1 MGRTEFSSYQAK
13 IKVIGAG
20 GGGCNA
26 INRMI
31 EQGVKGVEFIAVN
44 TDVQALDSSL
54 AETRIQIGPKLT
66 KGLGVGGDPSV
77 GVKAAEESR
86 DMLDEVI
93 GEADMIFVTAGMG
106 GGTGTGTIQVIADIC
121 KEKKILTIGIVTKPF
136 SFEGSVRSKKA
147 FEGIDEIVNTVDT
160 LIVIPNDRLLDICD
174 NRISVN
180 DAFAMADEVLYNGVR
195 SISELITVPGL
206 INLDFAD
213 VRTIMTRAG
222 QSWMAVGRGSGAN
235 RAIDAAKMA
244 LSSPLLDVN
253 IDGATGVL
261 LNVTGSSNLT
271 ISEVH
276 EAAALVKKSVD
287 PDANIIFG
295 VAIEESLGD
304 EVRIVLVATGFTSN
318 KGLTSKSTA
327 NQEEMMALLTGLKEE
342 DELIDSPA
350 FLRLSRPAKC
360 KGLSYAWETVKERT
374 PISKKN

>member
-1 MGRTEFSSYQAK
+1 MGRADFASYQAK

-31 EQGVKGVEFIAVN
+31 ELGVKGVEFIAVN
-44 TDVQALDSSL
+44 TDVQDLDGSL
-54 AETRIQIGPKLT
+54 AETRIQIGPKIT
-66 KGLGVGGDPSV
+66 KGLGVGGDPSI

-86 DMLDEVI
+86 DALEESI
-93 GEADMIFVTAGMG
+93 GDADMLFVTAGMG
-106 GGTGTGTIQVIADIC
+106 GGTGTGTISVIADIGR
-121 KEKKILTIGIVTKPF
+121 EKKILTIGIVTKPF
-136 SFEGSVRSKKA
+136 SFEGSVRTKKA
-147 FEGIDEIVNTVDT
+147 TEGIQNIVDLVDT

-180 DAFAMADEVLYNGVR
+180 DAFGLADEVLYNGVR

-213 VRTIMTRAG
+213 VRTIMTSAG

-261 LNVTGSSNLT
+261 LNVTGSSNLA

-276 EAAALVKKSVD
+276 EAAEVVKCAVD
-287 PDANIIFG
+287 PEANIIFG
-295 VAIEESLGD
+295 VANDESMND
-304 EVRIVLVATGFTSN
+304 EVRIVLVATGFTAN
-318 KGLTSKSTA
+318 KGQTFNTT
-327 NQEEMMALLTGLKEE
+327 NQDEMLALLAELKEE
-342 DELIDSPA
+342 EERIDSPA
-350 FLRLSRPAKC
+350 FLRDPRYSRSKS
-360 KGLSYAWETVKERT
+360 LNYAWETVKERS
-374 PISKKN
+374 PF

>member
-1 MGRTEFSSYQAK
+1 MGRADFASYQAK

-44 TDVQALDSSL
+44 TDVQDLDGSL
-54 AETRIQIGPKLT
+54 AESRIQLGPKIT
-66 KGLGVGGDPSV
+66 RGLGVGGDPSI
-77 GVKAAEESR
+77 GIKAAEESR
-86 DMLDEVI
+86 DALEEAI
-93 GEADMIFVTAGMG
+93 GDADMLFVTAGMG
-106 GGTGTGTIQVIADIC
+106 GGTGTGTISVIADIG
-121 KEKKILTIGIVTKPF
+121 KEKKVLTIGIVTKPF

-147 FEGIDEIVNTVDT
+147 QEGIGEIVDLVDT

-213 VRTIMTRAG
+213 VKTIMTQAG

-235 RAIDAAKMA
+235 RAPDAAKMA

-261 LNVTGSSNLT
+261 LNVTGSSNLA

-276 EAAALVKKSVD
+276 EAAEVIKGAVD

-295 VAIEESLGD
+295 VAHDEAMGD
-304 EVRIVLVATGFTSN
+304 EVRIVLVATGFTAN
-318 KGLTSKSTA
+318 KGQVISST
-327 NQEEMMALLTGLKEE
+327 NQEEILNMLSELKEE
-342 DELIDSPA
+342 EERMDSPA
-350 FLRLSRPAKC
+350 FLRQPRQTRS
-360 KGLSYAWETVKERT
+360 KGLSYAWETVKERS
-374 PISKKN
+374 PF

>member
-1 MGRTEFSSYQAK
+1 MGRADFASYQAK

-44 TDVQALDSSL
+44 TDVQDLDGSL
-54 AETRIQIGPKLT
+54 AETRIQLGPKVT
-66 KGLGVGGDPSV
+66 RGLGVGGDPQI
-77 GVKAAEESR
+77 GIKAAEESR
-86 DMLDEVI
+86 DILDEAI
-93 GEADMIFVTAGMG
+93 GDADMLFVTAGMG
-106 GGTGTGTIQVIADIC
+106 GGTGTGTIQVISDIG

-136 SFEGSVRSKKA
+136 AFEGSVRTKKA
-147 FEGIDEIVNTVDT
+147 QEGINDIVDVVDT

-180 DAFAMADEVLYNGVR
+180 DAFGMADEVLYNGVR

-213 VRTIMTRAG
+213 VKTIMTQAG
-222 QSWMAVGRGSGAN
+222 QSWMAVGKGSGAN
-235 RAIDAAKMA
+235 RAIDAAREA

-261 LNVTGSSNLT
+261 LNVTGSSNLA

-276 EAAALVKKSVD
+276 EAAEVVKCAVD
-287 PDANIIFG
+287 PGANIIFG
-295 VAIEESLGD
+295 VAQDDGMND
-304 EVRIVLVATGFTSN
+304 EVRIVLVATGFTAN
-318 KGLTSKSTA
+318 KGLEASAT
-327 NQEEMMALLTGLKEE
+327 NQDEMLAMLAELKEE
-342 DELIDSPA
+342 EERIDSPA
-350 FLRLSRPAKC
+350 FLRSPRQQKSKTLN
-360 KGLSYAWETVKERT
+360 YWETVKDRLQ
-374 PISKKN
+374 

>member
-1 MGRTEFSSYQAK
+1 MGRQDFASYQAK

-44 TDVQALDSSL
+44 TDVQDLDNSL
-54 AETRIQIGPKLT
+54 AESRIQIGPKIT
-66 KGLGVGGDPSV
+66 RGLGVGGDPQI
-77 GVKAAEESR
+77 GIKAAEESR
-86 DMLDEVI
+86 DALDEAI
-93 GEADMIFVTAGMG
+93 GDADMLFVTAGMG
-106 GGTGTGTIQVIADIC
+106 GGTGTGTISVIADIGR
-121 KEKKILTIGIVTKPF
+121 EKKTLTIGIVTKPF

-147 FEGIDEIVNTVDT
+147 QEGIEEIVDMVDT

-180 DAFAMADEVLYNGVR
+180 DAFAMADEVLYNGVQ

-213 VRTIMTRAG
+213 VKTIMSNAG

-235 RAIDAAKMA
+235 RAVDAAKMA

-253 IDGATGVL
+253 INGATGVL
-261 LNVTGSSNLT
+261 LNVTGSSNLA

-276 EAAALVKKSVD
+276 EAAQVVQNSVD

-295 VAIEESLGD
+295 VAHEESMND
-304 EVRIVLVATGFTSN
+304 EVRIVLVATGFTAN
-318 KGLTSKSTA
+318 KGQA
-327 NQEEMMALLTGLKEE
+327 NNDTNQDEMLAMLAELKEAE
-342 DELIDSPA
+342 EERMDSPA
-350 FLRLSRPAKC
+350 FLRQPRQTRSSA
-360 KGLSYAWETVKERT
+360 LSYAWDSVKEKT
-374 PISKKN
+374 PF

>member
-1 MGRTEFSSYQAK
+1 MGRADFASYQAK

-44 TDVQALDSSL
+44 TDVQDLDGSL
-54 AETRIQIGPKLT
+54 AETRIQIGPKIT
-66 KGLGVGGDPSV
+66 KGLGVGGDPQI
-77 GVKAAEESR
+77 GIKAAEESR
-86 DMLDEVI
+86 DALDEAI
-93 GEADMIFVTAGMG
+93 GDADMLFVTAGMG
-106 GGTGTGTIQVIADIC
+106 GGTGTGTISVIADIGR
-121 KEKKILTIGIVTKPF
+121 EKKILTIGIVTKPF

-147 FEGIDEIVNTVDT
+147 MEGIDSIVDLVDT

-180 DAFAMADEVLYNGVR
+180 DAFGMADEVLYNGVR

-213 VRTIMTRAG
+213 VRTIMTQAG
-222 QSWMAVGRGSGAN
+222 QSWMAVGRGNGAN
-235 RAIDAAKMA
+235 RAVDAARIA

-253 IDGATGVL
+253 INGATGVL
-261 LNVTGSSNLT
+261 LNVTGSSNLA

-276 EAAALVKKSVD
+276 EAAEVVKQAVD

-295 VAIEESLGD
+295 VAQDDGMND
-304 EVRIVLVATGFTSN
+304 EVRIVLVATGFTNN
-318 KGLTSKSTA
+318 KGISTNVTNQDEMLA
-327 NQEEMMALLTGLKEE
+327 MLADLKEQEELM
-342 DELIDSPA
+342 DSPS
-350 FLRLSRPAKC
+350 FLRNPQQKSKAMN
-360 KGLSYAWETVKERT
+360 YWETVKDRLQ
-374 PISKKN
+374 

>member
-1 MGRTEFSSYQAK
+1 MGRADFSTYQAK

-44 TDVQALDSSL
+44 TDVQDLDGSL
-54 AETRIQIGPKLT
+54 AETRIQIGPKVT
-66 KGLGVGGDPSV
+66 RGLGVGGDPSI

-86 DMLDEVI
+86 DALDEAI
-93 GEADMIFVTAGMG
+93 GDADMLFVTAGMG
-106 GGTGTGTIQVIADIC
+106 GGTGTGTIAVIADIGR
-121 KEKKILTIGIVTKPF
+121 EKKILTIGIVTKPF
-136 SFEGSVRSKKA
+136 SFEGSVRTKKA
-147 FEGIDEIVNTVDT
+147 QGGIDDIVDLVDT

-180 DAFAMADEVLYNGVR
+180 DAFAMADEVLYNGVQ

-213 VRTIMTRAG
+213 VKTIMTSAG

-235 RAIDAAKMA
+235 RAIDAAKIA

-261 LNVTGSSNLT
+261 LNVTGSSNLA

-276 EAAALVKKSVD
+276 EAAEVVKQAVD
-287 PDANIIFG
+287 PEANIIFG
-295 VAIEESLGD
+295 VANDESMND
-304 EVRIVLVATGFTSN
+304 DVRIVLVATGFTSN
-318 KGLTSKSTA
+318 KGQEKKST
-327 NQEEMMALLTGLKEE
+327 NQDEMLAMLAGLKEE
-342 DELIDSPA
+342 EELLDAPA
-350 FLRLSRPAKC
+350 FIRRDHRQPKSSSPLN
-360 KGLSYAWETVKERT
+360 YAWDTVKERS
-374 PISKKN
+374 PF